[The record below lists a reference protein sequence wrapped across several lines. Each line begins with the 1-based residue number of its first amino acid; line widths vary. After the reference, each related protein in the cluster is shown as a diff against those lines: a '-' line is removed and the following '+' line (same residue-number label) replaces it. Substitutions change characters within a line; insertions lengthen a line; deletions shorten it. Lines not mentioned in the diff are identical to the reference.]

1 MIPYE
6 YNYYLAMSLYSRLGI
21 YQQKVRPP
29 LHVPSS
35 FSVFTFSNIISRDVS
50 TGINGLKIDRGGFL
64 VFRTLDDRLLEYLK
78 LGLALNPVLKIADT
92 SFTVKSVKEVEQN
105 EMQGELEF
113 RTLSPVLI
121 RDFSD
126 GRKYVVDPPDRIE
139 ENLNLTTEWFLKNK
153 LGVQEPP
160 RVKIEIFKSHRK
172 TARISSNAGKNS
184 ITTCFNLAGKIT
196 GNPSDILLLYYR
208 GPGIEDRPGS
218 GVLGGELNGR
228 DECKADPKQYR
239 EPSVQS
245 AYQCSWRRWWR
256 AYGTK
261 RIGTKRRR
269 VANGK
274 TLHGHHGRGS
284 TTSRT

>member
-1 MIPYE
+1 MERTSGKMIPYE

-21 YQQKVRPP
+21 YQQKVRP

-50 TGINGLKIDRGGFL
+50 TGINGLKIDRGFL

-126 GRKYVVDPPDRIE
+126 GRKYVVDPDRIE

-153 LGVQEPP
+153 LGVQEP

-208 GPGIEDRPGS
+208 GLGS
-218 GVLGGELNGR
+218 KTGLGLGCWEV
-228 DECKADPKQYR
+228 
-239 EPSVQS
+239 S
-245 AYQCSWRRWWR
+245 
-256 AYGTK
+256 
-261 RIGTKRRR
+261 
-269 VANGK
+269 
-274 TLHGHHGRGS
+274 
-284 TTSRT
+284 